1 MFKVCTYKNYDR
13 RIIDKMTALILWS
26 VSVDYVPVTGSHD
39 HNGIY
44 GNLCTVEVYGIC
56 MKFTIIII

>member
-44 GNLCTVEVYGIC
+44 GNLCTVEVYV
-56 MKFTIIII
+56 